1 MKRETSMNDANQS
14 DDYKQ
19 GVEKNQ
25 IKTTHFTRYLSSL
38 VPIVKGDHIFNSDGD
53 QEWRIESNSD
63 VKFAVYG
70 RSCRWIPGNS
80 IMKNES
86 TDRFFFFPLSFSSFV
101 QVRILMVPKYRSQLT
116 ANLVDGNEKRKFIHW
131 KLNSLQQMMQRLNEL

>member
-70 RSCRWIPGNS
+70 RSCR
-80 IMKNES
+80 
-86 TDRFFFFPLSFSSFV
+86 
-101 QVRILMVPKYRSQLT
+101 
-116 ANLVDGNEKRKFIHW
+116 
-131 KLNSLQQMMQRLNEL
+131 